1 MTHLPWIGRVGLV
14 IALVGAPAALA
25 QAPATAPAA
34 PPVTP
39 PGEVRDTLFGTAV
52 PDPYR
57 HLEDLKSPATQA
69 WMRGQAA
76 FAEATLARIPGR
88 AALRAQLAAADAA
101 VPATV
106 MQVMRESEARWFY
119 LKRGTGD
126 QAFKLVVRRMLEGV
140 EQVLV
145 DPDAL
150 ARGARV
156 PQAINYYAPA
166 PGGRWVAYG
175 ISQGGSEDAVLRVV
189 GTGSG
194 KHYGEPIDRAEIGG
208 IGWSADGRTLFF
220 NRLQALPPGADP
232 GRKYLD
238 SQAWMWR
245 PGAPLA
251 SAKPVFGNG
260 LPGVKLDPVDVPA
273 VSITHDGRWAIGEV
287 ARGTQNEIGLWVSDA
302 ASVLAG
308 APRWRLLV
316 DMAAEVVAWGYK
328 DGALVLLSHK
338 DAPRR
343 KVLALPVAATGIEA
357 AREIVP
363 AGEQVITGLAVAA
376 DALYLR
382 LREGNATRLHKRAWS
397 APAGAPAVPVP
408 LPVQGS
414 FQLNGGEGGPGAANP
429 RLPGLVL
436 DLQGWTRARQT
447 WLLRADGSTRNTGL
461 QPAGPRD
468 APDDIAATEVLVPS
482 HDGARVPMAIIHR
495 KDIALNGTHPV
506 LLMGYAAYGSTLEP
520 AFHRDHRVWLDA
532 GGVIAVA
539 NPRGSGAFGDDWYLA
554 GKGAAKPN
562 SWKDFIACAQ
572 WLIDGGWTRPARL
585 GILGGSAGGILVGRA
600 LTERPELFAAV
611 VSEVGSMDMLRSE
624 FSPNG
629 APNIPEFGSQA
640 TEAGFRA
647 LLAMSPYHHMKDGVK
662 YPAVLF
668 LHGMNDPRV
677 DVWESAKAAARL
689 QAVAAG
695 VPGSRPVLLRLD
707 DDAGHGIGS
716 SLAQQ
721 QAETADIYAFLL
733 WQMGIEGYQP
743 K

>member
-1 MTHLPWIGRVGLV
+1 MTHLPWIGLAGLLM
-14 IALVGAPAALA
+14 ALMAAPAARA
-25 QAPATAPAA
+25 QALAA
-34 PPVTP
+34 PPVMP
-39 PGEVRDTLFGTAV
+39 PGEVRDTIFGTVV

-76 FAEATLARIPGR
+76 YTEAMLARIPGR

-106 MQVMRESEARWFY
+106 TQVMRESEARWFY
-119 LKRGTGD
+119 MKRGAGE
-126 QAFKLVVRRMLEGV
+126 QAFKLVVRRTLEGG

-150 ARGARV
+150 ARAAKV
-156 PQAINYYAPA
+156 PHAINYYAPA

-194 KHYGEPIDRAEIGG
+194 KHYGEPIDRAELGG
-208 IGWSADGRTLFF
+208 LGWSADGKTLFF
-220 NRLQALPPGADP
+220 TRLQALPPGADP

-238 SQAWMWR
+238 AQAWMWA
-245 PGAPLA
+245 PGKPLT
-251 SAKPVFGNG
+251 SAKRVFGNG
-260 LPGVKLDPVDVPA
+260 VPGVQLDPIDVPA

-287 ARGTQNEIGLWVSDA
+287 VRGTQSEIGLWVSDA

-308 APRWRLLV
+308 APRWRPLV
-316 DMAAEVVAWGYK
+316 DMAAGVVAWGYK
-328 DGALVLLSHK
+328 DGTLVLLSHK

-343 KVLALPVAATGIEA
+343 KVLALPITAAGIEA

-363 AGEQVITGLAVAA
+363 TGERVITALAVAA
-376 DALYLR
+376 DALYLQA
-382 LREGNATRLHKRAWS
+382 REGNLIRLHKRAWS
-397 APAGAPAVPVP
+397 APAGAPTVPVP

-414 FQLNGGEGGPGAANP
+414 FKLHGGDGGPAAANP

-436 DLQGWTRARQT
+436 DLQGWTRARQI
-447 WLLRADGSTRNTGL
+447 WLLRPDGSTRNTGL

-482 HDGARVPMAIIHR
+482 HDGVRVPMAIIHR
-495 KDIALNGTHPV
+495 KDIALNGTHPL
-506 LLMGYAAYGSTLEP
+506 LLMGYASYGYTMDP
-520 AFHRDHRVWLDA
+520 AFHRDHLAWLDA

-539 NPRGSGAFGDDWYLA
+539 NPRGSGAFGEEWHRA
-554 GKGAAKPN
+554 GKQATKPN
-562 SWKDFIACAQ
+562 TWKDFIACAQ
-572 WLIDGGWTRPARL
+572 WLVEGGWTRPARL

-600 LTERPELFAAV
+600 MTERPELFAAV

-640 TEAGFRA
+640 TEPGFRA

-662 YPAVLF
+662 YPAVLL
-668 LHGMNDPRV
+668 LHGVNDPRV

-707 DDAGHGIGS
+707 YDAGHGIGS

-721 QAETADIYAFLL
+721 QAELADIYAFLL
-733 WQMGIEGYQP
+733 WQMGVENYQP